1 MYAMAHPLGSDTKI
15 VSGES
20 GAVCL
25 GVVILSMLNSDS
37 TQRNLL
43 KLNENSK
50 VLVVST
56 EGNTDPNVYNKI
68 TTDHKNKVL

>member
-1 MYAMAHPLGSDTKI
+1 MYALAHPLGSDKKV

-25 GVVILSMLNSDS
+25 GVVILAMLSEDP

-43 KLNENSK
+43 KLDANSK

-56 EGNTDPNVYNKI
+56 EGDTDPTMYKKI
-68 TTDHKNKVL
+68 TTDDNNKVL